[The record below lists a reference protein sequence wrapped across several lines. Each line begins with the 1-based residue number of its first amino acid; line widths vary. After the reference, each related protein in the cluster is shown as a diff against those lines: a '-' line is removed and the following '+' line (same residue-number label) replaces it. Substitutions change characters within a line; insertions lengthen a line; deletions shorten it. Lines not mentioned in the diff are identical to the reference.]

1 MSERIRSYLPYSGL
15 IVLML
20 LLWLLKRTEWDGVV
34 LLLRE
39 VLLIFGFEAAL
50 SDLREKRVPNRLVFA
65 MLCAWL
71 LIIFPQ
77 LFLQTERTLYLLL
90 LGGIGS
96 LVSGGLFLLVY
107 CISRKGLGGGDVKLM
122 SAAGLYLG
130 YDGVLTALLYGSVL
144 SAAAALALIA
154 GKKMTAKDTIPMVP
168 FLYVGILLTEFSR

>member
-122 SAAGLYLG
+122 TAAGLYLG
-130 YDGVLTALLYGSVL
+130 FNGAMSAMLYGSILAAVMGGVL
-144 SAAAALALIA
+144 ILF
-154 GKKMTAKDTIPMVP
+154 KKLGPKDTIPLVP
-168 FLYVGILLTEFSR
+168 FLYAGMVLAIFIQ

>member
-107 CISRKGLGGGDVKLM
+107 CI
-122 SAAGLYLG
+122 
-130 YDGVLTALLYGSVL
+130 
-144 SAAAALALIA
+144 
-154 GKKMTAKDTIPMVP
+154 P
-168 FLYVGILLTEFSR
+168 FLLFHEWEG